1 MIYCA
6 RQYQV
11 EFSFRLEKWRCH
23 SNVVEQIEGTRA
35 LQRHRLAV
43 DVIRFA
49 IAPSLSISMCRIL
62 RGVATVSVDLKPP
75 GLARRN

>member
-1 MIYCA
+1 GKHGDRRSYTTPWDVI
-6 RQYQV
+6 
-11 EFSFRLEKWRCH
+11 
-23 SNVVEQIEGTRA
+23 IEGTRA